1 MKEDVLSK
9 RETEKII
16 KRPVDGY
23 EQEHQQQIHLPATDT
38 SSSSRYIF
46 QQLIHLPA
54 ARDFRKR

>member
-1 MKEDVLSK
+1 MGMNSNTSSRYICKEL
-9 RETEKII
+9 
-16 KRPVDGY
+16 
-23 EQEHQQQIHLPATDT
+23 IHLPAVNT